1 VKLLADLGVSM
12 TTVRDL
18 RTAGHEVLHLREQA
32 LHRLPDPQILDK
44 ARAEGRVV
52 LTFDLD
58 FGDLLAAGGE
68 SGPSVIIC
76 RLSNETPASVTP
88 RVAQVLIE
96 CVGDLERG
104 AVVVVEDTRY
114 RVRRLPI
121 VIGS

>member
-1 VKLLADLGVSM
+1 MKLLADLGVSM

-32 LHRLPDPQILDK
+32 LHRLPDPHI
-44 ARAEGRVV
+44 
-52 LTFDLD
+52 LD

-88 RVAQVLIE
+88 RVAQVLLE
-96 CVGDLERG
+96 CADDLERG
-104 AVVVVEDTRY
+104 AVVVVEDTR
-114 RVRRLPI
+114 VRRLPT
-121 VIGS
+121 VIGR